1 MRVML
6 KKSLLI
12 ITIAAGFAL
21 IINSCDKVEAP
32 YVIKNTDTTYC
43 EPVDFPP
50 LASSFKR
57 VLVEDYTGHKCP
69 NCALGGKAIHD
80 LLEKYTDSVIAM
92 AVHTG
97 DFASVNP
104 NDTVFDYDFRTTAGD
119 VWRSEFKVELF
130 PIGIVNRKKIID
142 NKLLIPT
149 TSWDNAV
156 KQELALEPVADVQII
171 NEFDQTKGKLCIH
184 TKSSFLTGS
193 ENKNLNLLVLITES
207 GIIAPQKNI
216 IASLGPTPTITD
228 YEHKHVLRGVVN
240 GNWGVSV
247 RTGTATNMD
256 PVAKSYGVYF
266 NGFNINQMDPE
277 NCSVVAILFD
287 TDTKEVLQVTEKSVI
302 E

>member
-1 MRVML
+1 ML
-6 KKSLLI
+6 KKTLI
-12 ITIAAGFAL
+12 TLCIAAGL
-21 IINSCDKVEAP
+21 TVLLHSCDKVEAP
-32 YVIKNTDTTYC
+32 YVIKNADTTYC

-50 LASSFKR
+50 LTSSYKR
-57 VLVEDYTGHKCP
+57 VMVEDYTGHKCP
-69 NCALGGKAIHD
+69 NCALGGKAMHD
-80 LLEKYTDSVIAM
+80 LIEKYGDSVIAM

-104 NDTVFDYDFRTTAGD
+104 NDPVFNYDFRTATGD
-119 VWRSEFKVELF
+119 VWRTDFEVELF

-156 KQELALEPVADVQII
+156 KQELTLDPVADVQII
-171 NEFDQTKGKLCIH
+171 NEFDEAKGKLCIH
-184 TKSSFLTGS
+184 TKTTFLAGS

-216 IASLGPTPTITD
+216 VASLGPTPTILD
-228 YEHKHVLRGVVN
+228 YEHNHVLRGVVN

-247 RTGTATNMD
+247 RSGTATD

-266 NGFNINQMDPE
+266 NGFNINQMLPE

-287 TDTKEVLQVTEKSVI
+287 TDTKEVLQVSEKSVI